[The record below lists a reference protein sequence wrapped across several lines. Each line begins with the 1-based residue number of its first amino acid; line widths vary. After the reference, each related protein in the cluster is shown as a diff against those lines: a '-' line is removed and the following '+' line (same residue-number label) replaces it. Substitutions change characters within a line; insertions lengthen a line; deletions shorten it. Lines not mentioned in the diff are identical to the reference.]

1 MPGVKGPNAGGRP
14 FLTVHDFTRPP
25 VDTPAIPSSSMFE
38 ILNREELRLMRGPG
52 WWIALAAV
60 AALLSYEQNLPPG
73 TMTSLGLQVSLI
85 FVVAAEAWR
94 RAKPGDARA
103 MVRSQS
109 LSGAAIALLGVAT
122 GAVSAQLRAGV
133 LTTAM
138 PYVWFIW
145 TVSFILVTLASAQI
159 FVAVRRVIVNGRRDT
174 DLLVAT
180 EREALEAELLVQQQK
195 LEPELVLRAMAVI
208 ADQAARAPRD
218 AEASVELLAA
228 FLRKSL
234 TAAPAL
240 SAPLNDEVTRARE
253 YERILAAAGVHIP
266 ITWKI
271 DDNVQDVVVPG
282 GTLRTFLDYA
292 VSRCLRTP
300 GAGVTVSALQHA
312 RRFYLI
318 VKDNAAPDPPM
329 LEEPTGLTNLRR
341 RLGATPKR
349 RVRVETSAMFEVDG
363 TAAGTT
369 QTLSLRLP
377 EAA

>member
-1 MPGVKGPNAGGRP
+1 
-14 FLTVHDFTRPP
+14 
-25 VDTPAIPSSSMFE
+25 MFE
-38 ILNREELRLMRGPG
+38 VLRREELALLRGPG
-52 WWIALAAV
+52 WW
-60 AALLSYEQNLPPG
+60 AALVALVALLASEGVLAVVSV
-73 TMTSLGLQVSLI
+73 TSVALQVSVV

-94 RAKPGDARA
+94 RSKAGDPKT

-109 LSGAAIALLGVAT
+109 FSGAAIAALGVAT

-138 PYVWFIW
+138 PYVWFVW
-145 TVSFILVTLASAQI
+145 TVSLALLTIAGVQIFSGVRRLIVDGRRETDALVTAE
-159 FVAVRRVIVNGRRDT
+159 RD
-174 DLLVAT
+174 
-180 EREALEAELLVQQQK
+180 ALEAELLVQQQK
-195 LEPELVLRAMAVI
+195 LEPELVLRAMTVI
-208 ADQAARAPRD
+208 ADQAERAPRD

-234 TAAPAL
+234 TTTPAL
-240 SAPLNDEVTRARE
+240 SAPLVDEVTRAKE
-253 YERILAAAGVHIP
+253 YEDILAAGGVRIP

-271 DDNVQDVVVPG
+271 DDDVREVVVPG

-300 GAGVTVSALQHA
+300 GSAVNISAMQHA

-329 LEEPTGLTNLRR
+329 LEEPEGLTNLRR

-349 RVRVETSAMFEVDG
+349 RVRVETSVIFEVDG
-363 TAAGTT
+363 TSAGTT